1 VTFAIDSNGI
11 VHVSA
16 RDLATG
22 KAQGMQLNPAGGL
35 SQSEIDRIIREASAF
50 AAADNERREITQL
63 RNRLEGMLASN
74 ERVLGEFTE
83 SLSSDELERIEET
96 LNRSKQ
102 MIASESRDELMEALF
117 DMHGVAKVLTRVMLQ
132 RAAANPPAAS

>member
-1 VTFAIDSNGI
+1 
-11 VHVSA
+11 
-16 RDLATG
+16 
-22 KAQGMQLNPAGGL
+22 
-35 SQSEIDRIIREASAF
+35 
-50 AAADNERREITQL
+50 
-63 RNRLEGMLASN
+63 MLVSN

-102 MIASESRDELMEALF
+102 MVASESRDELMEALF

-132 RAAANPPAAS
+132 RAAANPSAANPPAAS

>member
-1 VTFAIDSNGI
+1 
-11 VHVSA
+11 
-16 RDLATG
+16 
-22 KAQGMQLNPAGGL
+22 MNPAGGL

-50 AAADNERREITQL
+50 ATADNERREITQL

-83 SLSSDELERIEET
+83 ALSSDELERIEET
-96 LNRSKQ
+96 LNRTRS
-102 MIASESRDELMEALF
+102 MTASESRDELMEALF

-132 RAAANPPAAS
+132 RAAGSAPAPP